1 MRIVAGADDKRE
13 QQLDQ
18 IDGRFRRI
26 DERFDEVNRR
36 IAEGREETKERF
48 NRVEGDIRQ
57 LREGDIRQLREVDI
71 RQLREVDIR
80 DLKEGDIREVKQ
92 GLAALQTTFN
102 RFVIGAATSWVILMV
117 TILARG

>member
-1 MRIVAGADDKRE
+1 MQIVAGTDDKRE
-13 QQLDQ
+13 QQFDQ
-18 IDGRFRRI
+18 IDGRFRRV

-36 IAEGREETKERF
+36 ITEGREETKERF
-48 NRVEGDIRQ
+48 NRVES
-57 LREGDIRQLREVDI
+57 DI

-117 TILARG
+117 TILLRG

>member
-1 MRIVAGADDKRE
+1 MEVVAGTDDKRE
-13 QQLDQ
+13 QQFDQ
-18 IDGRFRRI
+18 IDGRFRRV

-36 IAEGREETKERF
+36 ITEGREETKERF
-48 NRVEGDIRQ
+48 NRVES
-57 LREGDIRQLREVDI
+57 DIRQLREVDI
-71 RQLREVDIR
+71 RQLQEVDIR

-117 TILARG
+117 TILVRG

>member
-1 MRIVAGADDKRE
+1 MQIVAGTDDKRE
-13 QQLDQ
+13 QQFDQ
-18 IDGRFRRI
+18 IDGRFRRV

-36 IAEGREETKERF
+36 ITEGREETKERF
-48 NRVEGDIRQ
+48 NRVES
-57 LREGDIRQLREVDI
+57 DI

-117 TILARG
+117 TILVRG